1 MEGRRDWTVILVSVT
16 GVALAAVVG
25 TVALHEACFDP
36 IGGQPGTG
44 TPRGSYCEA
53 VDPTHPWLTLMVL
66 PILVIVGVNLAFPTR
81 KRLVYAFAVLLAIA
95 LVVNAAVV
103 SGLDAGFGGV

>member
-1 MEGRRDWTVILVSVT
+1 MTARRDWTVILVSVT

-25 TVALHEACFDP
+25 TVALNEACFDP
-36 IGGQPGTG
+36 IGGPAGP
-44 TPRGSYCEA
+44 PRGNYCEA

-66 PILVIVGVNLAFPTR
+66 PILVMVGVNLAFPTR
-81 KRLVYAFAVLLAIA
+81 KRLVYAIAVLLAVA

-103 SGLDAGFGGV
+103 SGLDAGFGGG